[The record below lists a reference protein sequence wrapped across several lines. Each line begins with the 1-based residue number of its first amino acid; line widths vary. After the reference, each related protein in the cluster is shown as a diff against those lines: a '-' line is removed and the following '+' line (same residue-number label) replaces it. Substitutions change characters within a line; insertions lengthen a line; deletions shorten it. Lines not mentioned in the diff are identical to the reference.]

1 MDIRTK
7 QMKSQIITSL
17 LVSSLAIGYA
27 SSSLAQNEPPANT
40 KQSLSPGEIIKQ
52 APDSHWQ
59 TIDANNTLYIELE
72 SGRVIVELN
81 PQLAPNHA
89 QQFRLLAKENFY
101 QGLNFYR
108 FVENFVAQGG
118 DMLEKRQVK
127 TAKKTVQSE
136 RIHQANTPLPV
147 TYLSS
152 GDGYA
157 SATGFLNGF
166 AVGADKANNQY
177 WQTHCP
183 GAFAMAR
190 SNDPHSGGTEFY
202 IVIGQAPRYLD
213 KNLTVFGQ
221 VRQGIEHIN
230 TLTRRPVTDVK
241 TAKFDNVIKTI
252 TLASELPQTQRTPL
266 MKMDTASSSFKA
278 LIASRMNRPNE
289 FFIERPDYVDVCG
302 ITVPVK

>member
-1 MDIRTK
+1 M
-7 QMKSQIITSL
+7 
-17 LVSSLAIGYA
+17 IGY
-27 SSSLAQNEPPANT
+27 SSTSFAQDKSAANND
-40 KQSLSPGEIIKQ
+40 KKLSPGEIIKL
-52 APDSHWQ
+52 APENHWQ
-59 TIDANNTLYIELE
+59 PIDPNNTLYIELE

-89 QQFRLLAKENFY
+89 EQFRQLANENFY

-127 TAKKTVQSE
+127 RAKQTIESE
-136 RIHQANTPLPV
+136 RIHQAQSSLPV
-147 TYLSS
+147 TYLAS

-157 SATGFLNGF
+157 KDTGFLNGF
-166 AVGADKANNQY
+166 ALGADKVKNQY

-230 TLTRRPVTDVK
+230 TLTRRPVTDEK
-241 TAKFDNVIKTI
+241 NRTI
-252 TLASELPQTQRTPL
+252 
-266 MKMDTASSSFKA
+266 
-278 LIASRMNRPNE
+278 
-289 FFIERPDYVDVCG
+289 
-302 ITVPVK
+302 

>member
-1 MDIRTK
+1 MKTIIRKHMLT
-7 QMKSQIITSL
+7 TSL
-17 LVSSLAIGYA
+17 LCSALLAA
-27 SSSLAQNEPPANT
+27 STLAKDNAKN
-40 KQSLSPGEIIKQ
+40 LSPGEIVKQ
-52 APDSHWQ
+52 APVNHWQ
-59 TIDANNTLYIELE
+59 EIDPNNTLYIELE

-81 PQLAPNHA
+81 PLLAPNHSE
-89 QQFRLLAKENFY
+89 QFRKLAKEDFY
-101 QGLNFYR
+101 KGLNFYR

-118 DMLEKRQVK
+118 DMLETRKVK
-127 TAKKTVQSE
+127 KAQATIKSE
-136 RIHQANTPLPV
+136 RIHQASKALDV
-147 TYLSS
+147 TYLAS

-157 SATGFLNGF
+157 KDVGFINGF
-166 AVGADKANNQY
+166 AIGADKASNQY

-230 TLTRRPVTDVK
+230 TLKRRPVTDAK
-241 TAKFDNVIKTI
+241 TGQFDNPIKTI
-252 TLASELPQTQRTPL
+252 SLASELPAKQRTPL
-266 MKMDTASSSFKA
+266 LKMDTSSQSFKD

-289 FFIERPDYVDVCG
+289 FFIERPNYVDVCG
-302 ITVPVK
+302 VTVPVKDK